1 MDLKIKRAETLHKL
15 SKLQAEYQNNK
26 NGMPAEIAKEFSSM
40 LDQVEQMTNEI
51 RFNDYTKQDFSDHD
65 ATPTDGFTSVYNQ
78 NAAKKTLGE
87 AFRML
92 ASGERSK
99 IDNNFLLELG
109 QKNGLRE
116 YRTEYPSDNIVQ
128 TNLTNVFLEMVKD
141 DRFLSRIPT
150 VTVRESYL
158 KYPVVTREN
167 FPTAEGKADADAL
180 TGSDTNFTSI
190 LLQPKNSYVLSR
202 FHKDLI
208 RDGGSR
214 AYDAVWNSCRAAISK
229 KLVEGILYGSG
240 SNNGEFN
247 GLDNVAGANTYDTS
261 GGTILDYNLVTR
273 GAKALNDKFV
283 DHSEMIGLISPNTYQ
298 KFSDLR
304 ELASSGAY
312 LTPPS
317 QIDMIPIISNAQI
330 KTNYGAGTNRT
341 KLYMMRPASSILALF
356 GNFEMELNERY
367 AEFDHAAALIAF
379 RSDFAFLD
387 PEHLFIATNLPT

>member
-15 SKLQAEYQNNK
+15 SKLQAEYQSNK

-51 RFNDYTKQDFSDHD
+51 RYKDYSNQDFPDQD
-65 ATPTDGFTSVYNQ
+65 FTPTDGFTSVYNQ

-247 GLDNVAGANTYDTS
+247 GLDNVSGANTYDTS

-312 LTPPS
+312 LTPDRKS
-317 QIDMIPIISNAQI
+317 VV
-330 KTNYGAGTNRT
+330 
-341 KLYMMRPASSILALF
+341 
-356 GNFEMELNERY
+356 
-367 AEFDHAAALIAF
+367 
-379 RSDFAFLD
+379 
-387 PEHLFIATNLPT
+387 

>member
-1 MDLKIKRAETLHKL
+1 MDLRIKRAELLDKL
-15 SKLQAEYQNNK
+15 SKLQNQHGA
-26 NGMPAEIAKEFSSM
+26 GMTAAISKEFTNM
-40 LDQVEQMTNEI
+40 LDDVDKITNEI
-51 RFNDYTKQDFSDHD
+51 RFNDYANQAPT
-65 ATPTDGFTSVYNQ
+65 TDGNIDNGVNYSAPYYQ
-78 NAAKKTLGE
+78 AAAKKTLGD

-92 ASGERSK
+92 ATGERSK
-99 IDNNFLLELG
+99 LDNNFLLELG
-109 QKNGLRE
+109 EKHGLRE
-116 YRTEYPSDNIVQ
+116 FRTEYPSANTVE
-128 TNLTNVFLEMVKD
+128 TKLTNVFLELVKD

-150 VTVRESYL
+150 EVIREGYL

-190 LLQPKNSYVLSR
+190 TLQPKNSYVLSR

-208 RDGGSR
+208 RDGGPR
-214 AYDAVWNSCRAAISK
+214 AYEAIWASCRNAITK
-229 KLVEGILYGSG
+229 RLIEGVLYGSG

-247 GLDNVAGANTYDTS
+247 GLDNVAGAQTYDTS
-261 GGTILDYNLVTR
+261 GGSILDYSLVTR

-304 ELASSGAY
+304 ELASSGMY
-312 LTPPS
+312 LTPPD
-317 QIDMIPIISNAQI
+317 QVNMIPIISNAQI

-341 KLYMMRPASSILALF
+341 KLYMMRPQSSILALF
-356 GNFEMELNERY
+356 GTFEMELNERY

-379 RSDFAFLD
+379 RADFAFLD

>member
-1 MDLKIKRAETLHKL
+1 MDLRIKRAELLDKL
-15 SKLQAEYQNNK
+15 NKLQQDHG
-26 NGMPAEIAKEFSSM
+26 NGMTPQISKEFTNM
-40 LDQVEQMTNEI
+40 LDQVDKISNEI
-51 RFNDYTKQDFSDHD
+51 RFNEYVSK
-65 ATPTDGFTSVYNQ
+65 AEITDGHQ
-78 NAAKKTLGE
+78 NESRSFSAPYHQAAAKKTLGE

-92 ASGERSK
+92 ATGERSK
-99 IDNNFLLELG
+99 LDNNFFLELG
-109 QKNGLRE
+109 QKHGLTE
-116 YRTEYPSDNIVQ
+116 FRTEYPSANTVE
-128 TNLTNVFLEMVKD
+128 TKLTNVFLELIKD

-150 VTVRESYL
+150 ETIREGYL

-167 FPTAEGKADADAL
+167 YPTAEGKADADAL

-190 LLQPKNSYVLSR
+190 TLQPKNSYVLSR

-208 RDGGSR
+208 RDGGVR
-214 AYDAVWNSCRAAISK
+214 AYDAIWASCRNAITK
-229 KLVEGILYGSG
+229 RLVEGVLYGSG

-247 GLDNVAGANTYDTS
+247 GLDNVVGAQTYDTS
-261 GGTILDYNLVTR
+261 GGSILDYNLVTR

-304 ELASSGAY
+304 EEATSGSY
-312 LTPPS
+312 LMPPA
-317 QIDMIPIISNAQI
+317 QIGMIPIISNAQI

-341 KLYMMRPASSILALF
+341 KLYMMRPQSSILALF
-356 GNFEMELNERY
+356 GTFEMELNERY

-379 RSDFAFLD
+379 RADFAFLD

>member
-1 MDLKIKRAETLHKL
+1 MDLRIKRAETLHKL
-15 SKLQAEYQNNK
+15 SNIQAQYQNSK
-26 NGMPAEIAKEFSSM
+26 NGMPAEIAKEFSQM

-51 RFNDYTKQDFSDHD
+51 RFNDYTKQDFSDQD
-65 ATPTDGFTSVYNQ
+65 LTPTDGFTSVYNQ

-116 YRTEYPSDNIVQ
+116 YRTEYASDNIIE
-128 TNLTNVFLEMVKD
+128 TKLTNVFLELVKD

-167 FPTAEGKADADAL
+167 FPVAEGKADADAL

-190 LLQPKNSYVLSR
+190 TLQPKNSYVLSR

-208 RDGGSR
+208 RDGGRR
-214 AYDAVWNSCRAAISK
+214 AYDAVWASCREAITK
-229 KLVEGILYGSG
+229 RLVNGILFGSG
-240 SNNGEFN
+240 SNAGEFN
-247 GLDNVAGANTYDTS
+247 GLDNVSGATIFDTS
-261 GGTILDYNLVTR
+261 GGSIVDYSLVTR
-273 GAKALNDKFV
+273 GAKALNDRFV
-283 DHSEMIGLISPNTYQ
+283 DHSEMVGLISPNTYQ
-298 KFSDLR
+298 KFSNLR
-304 ELASSGAY
+304 ELSTSGSY
-312 LTPPS
+312 LFPPD
-317 QIDMIPIISNAQI
+317 QINMIPLISNAQVKQNYNTD
-330 KTNYGAGTNRT
+330 KTR
-341 KLYMMRPASSILALF
+341 LYMMRPESSILALF

-367 AEFDHAAALIAF
+367 AEFDHAAALIVF

-387 PEHLFIATNLPT
+387 PEHLFIATNLPTA

>member
-1 MDLKIKRAETLHKL
+1 MDLRIKRAELLDKL
-15 SKLQAEYQNNK
+15 SKLQNQHGA
-26 NGMPAEIAKEFSSM
+26 GMTAAISKEFTNM
-40 LDQVEQMTNEI
+40 LDDVDKITNEI
-51 RFNDYTKQDFSDHD
+51 RFNDYANQAGT
-65 ATPTDGFTSVYNQ
+65 TDGATENGVNYSAPYYQ
-78 NAAKKTLGE
+78 AAAKKTLGD

-92 ASGERSK
+92 ATGERSK
-99 IDNNFLLELG
+99 LDNNFLLELG
-109 QKNGLRE
+109 EKHGLRE
-116 YRTEYPSDNIVQ
+116 FRTEYPSANTVE
-128 TNLTNVFLEMVKD
+128 TKLTNVFLELVKD

-150 VTVRESYL
+150 EVIREGYL

-190 LLQPKNSYVLSR
+190 TLQPKNSYVLSR

-208 RDGGSR
+208 RDGGPR
-214 AYDAVWNSCRAAISK
+214 AYEAIWASCRNAITK
-229 KLVEGILYGSG
+229 RLIEGVLYGSG

-247 GLDNVAGANTYDTS
+247 GLDNVAGAQTYDTS
-261 GGTILDYNLVTR
+261 GGSILDYSLVTR

-304 ELASSGAY
+304 ELASSGMY
-312 LTPPS
+312 LTPPD
-317 QIDMIPIISNAQI
+317 QVNMIPIISNAQI

-341 KLYMMRPASSILALF
+341 KLYMMRPQSSILALF
-356 GNFEMELNERY
+356 GTFEMELNERY

-379 RSDFAFLD
+379 RADFAFLD

>member
-1 MDLKIKRAETLHKL
+1 MDLRIKRAELLDKL
-15 SKLQAEYQNNK
+15 SKLQNQHGA
-26 NGMPAEIAKEFSSM
+26 GMTAAISKEFTNM
-40 LDQVEQMTNEI
+40 LDDVDKITNEI
-51 RFNDYTKQDFSDHD
+51 RFNDYANQAQT
-65 ATPTDGFTSVYNQ
+65 TDGTTENGVNYSAPYYQ
-78 NAAKKTLGE
+78 AAAKKTLGD

-92 ASGERSK
+92 ATGERSK
-99 IDNNFLLELG
+99 LDNNFLLELG
-109 QKNGLRE
+109 EKHGLME
-116 YRTEYPSDNIVQ
+116 FRTEYPSANTVE
-128 TNLTNVFLEMVKD
+128 TKLTNVFLELVKD

-150 VTVRESYL
+150 EVIREGYL

-190 LLQPKNSYVLSR
+190 TLQPKNSYVLSR

-208 RDGGSR
+208 RDGGPR
-214 AYDAVWNSCRAAISK
+214 AYDAIWASCRNAITK
-229 KLVEGILYGSG
+229 RLVEGVLYGSG

-247 GLDNVAGANTYDTS
+247 GLDNVVGAQTYDTS

-304 ELASSGAY
+304 ELASSGMY
-312 LTPPS
+312 LTPPD
-317 QIDMIPIISNAQI
+317 QVNMIPIISNAQI

-356 GNFEMELNERY
+356 GTFEMELNERY

-379 RSDFAFLD
+379 RADFAFLD